1 MNLPIQICD
10 NNRDGL
16 TIDDANHLSNLQK
29 IAEKPI
35 GQLSLEDH
43 PNLLIFPQNLEEYGD
58 KIGQQYVFEIR
69 EDKLLTGNI
78 MGFIGY
84 RHTKVRIHFGTHR
97 RDNAGKQTE
106 QAQAWVLATLDR
118 GLSPTVQSWATTAD
132 RQPPS
137 LSVSPPGP

>member
-1 MNLPIQICD
+1 MERRFLPSQ
-10 NNRDGL
+10 GL
-16 TIDDANHLSNLQK
+16 FL
-29 IAEKPI
+29 
-35 GQLSLEDH
+35 
-43 PNLLIFPQNLEEYGD
+43 
-58 KIGQQYVFEIR
+58 V
-69 EDKLLTGNI
+69 
-78 MGFIGY
+78 
-84 RHTKVRIHFGTHR
+84 GTHR